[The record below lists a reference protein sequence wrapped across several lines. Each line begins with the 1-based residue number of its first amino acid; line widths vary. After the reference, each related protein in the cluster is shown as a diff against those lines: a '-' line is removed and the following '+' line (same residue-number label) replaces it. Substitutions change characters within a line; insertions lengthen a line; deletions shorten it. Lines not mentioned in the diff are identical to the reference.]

1 MVEEFKKESE
11 EPLEEAA
18 SGATPQGIKE
28 TSEEVEVEKPEE
40 VSEEVEK
47 PEETPEESEKVEV
60 EKPEEVSEEVE
71 KPEETSEESEKVE
84 ETFEEVEK
92 PEEVS
97 DESEEISEEVKGVK
111 DSSEESEKA
120 KDSSRE
126 SKSSAKEQTYVG
138 ITDEELSRVFESIPR
153 KSKVALNRVESKM
166 DNVKGAK
173 SSPSW
178 YPWVFSLIM
187 IVGLVWS
194 VVYYLT
200 GNYPI
205 PNIGAWNLVI
215 AFVTILVGFI
225 MTMAWK

>member
-11 EPLEEAA
+11 ELFKEVA
-18 SGATPQGIKE
+18 SELTPQGIKE
-28 TSEEVEVEKPEE
+28 TSKESEKTAEESK
-40 VSEEVEK
+40 K
-47 PEETPEESEKVEV
+47 TEETKETSEESEKT
-60 EKPEEVSEEVE
+60 EETKETSEESE
-71 KPEETSEESEKVE
+71 KTEETSEESEEAK
-84 ETFEEVEK
+84 ET
-92 PEEVS
+92 
-97 DESEEISEEVKGVK
+97 
-111 DSSEESEKA
+111 SEESKKVE
-120 KDSSRE
+120 DSLKE
-126 SKSSAKEQTYVG
+126 SKPSTKEQTPVG

-153 KSKVALNRVESKM
+153 KSKVALNRVESRM
-166 DNVKGAK
+166 DSVKGSK

-187 IVGLVWS
+187 IVGLIWS

-215 AFVTILVGFI
+215 AFVTILVGFV

>member
-11 EPLEEAA
+11 ELFKEVA
-18 SGATPQGIKE
+18 SELTPRGIKE
-28 TSEEVEVEKPEE
+28 TSE
-40 VSEEVEK
+40 K
-47 PEETPEESEKVEV
+47 PEETAEETA
-60 EKPEEVSEEVE
+60 
-71 KPEETSEESEKVE
+71 EETSEESEKTE
-84 ETFEEVEK
+84 EA
-92 PEEVS
+92 
-97 DESEEISEEVKGVK
+97 
-111 DSSEESEKA
+111 SEESEKTEET
-120 KDSSRE
+120 SEE
-126 SKSSAKEQTYVG
+126 SKKVEDSLKESKPSTKEQTPVG

-153 KSKVALNRVESKM
+153 KSKVALNRVESRM
-166 DNVKGAK
+166 DSVKGSK

-187 IVGLVWS
+187 IVGLIWS

-215 AFVTILVGFI
+215 AFVTILVGFV